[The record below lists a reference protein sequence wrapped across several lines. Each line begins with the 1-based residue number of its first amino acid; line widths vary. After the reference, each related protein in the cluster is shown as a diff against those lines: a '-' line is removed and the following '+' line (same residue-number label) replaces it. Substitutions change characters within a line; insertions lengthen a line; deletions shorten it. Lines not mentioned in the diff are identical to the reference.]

1 MFDVVVWTAEVILA
15 LFFLVSGVPK
25 VLALVTDRWS
35 GFIKLPRGMTIMIGV
50 CEVAASI
57 GLVAPLLTDRAE
69 WLTPMAGLGI
79 AVIALMAGGFHIRQ
93 GEWVASVETAL
104 WAALA
109 AGIVAARWDKFA
121 DGPSVTLHDV
131 LPTVLIVLLAA
142 VMVSLALLSRG
153 TGKGQDVTPLDVAEP
168 GDVMS

>member
-35 GFIKLPRGMTIMIGV
+35 GFITLPRGMTIMIGV

-69 WLTPMAGLGI
+69 WLTPLAALGV

-93 GEWVASVETAL
+93 GEWLASVETSL

-109 AGIVAARWDKFA
+109 GGVAVARWDKFA

-142 VMVSLALLSRG
+142 IVVSLALLSLG
-153 TGKGQDVTPLDVAEP
+153 AGKEKDAAPLEVTEPSDVL
-168 GDVMS
+168 S